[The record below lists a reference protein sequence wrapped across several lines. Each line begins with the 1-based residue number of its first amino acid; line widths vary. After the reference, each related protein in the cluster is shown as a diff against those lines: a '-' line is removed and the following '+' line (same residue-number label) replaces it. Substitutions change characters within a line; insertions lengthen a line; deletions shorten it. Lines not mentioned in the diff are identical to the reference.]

1 VHTESEKKK
10 KNSGLFRVNVLFS
23 EKASSFRPGPG
34 VVVAATTV
42 THKYIHKWIASLSTW
57 REFR

>member
-1 VHTESEKKK
+1 VHTESGKK

-42 THKYIHKWIASLSTW
+42 THKYIHKWIASLST
-57 REFR
+57 